1 MKMPPAPSGVPTTRD
16 RLFAWISRHKLA
28 SVVIAIVAF
37 MTIVSSI
44 EAAARGTN
52 QAEPSSPA
60 AVSTAAASKP
70 SESPQPTLHKV
81 PSVANLSVSQAR
93 SRLHAAGFTVLLVAK
108 YSQQAPGTLLNI
120 SADAG
125 TKMEVGSSVSLTV
138 AKRFPTVPY
147 VIGLSQAKA
156 TSKLKDAGYNVVVN
170 RQESS
175 QAPGTVIS
183 TDPAAGTDRLPGRS
197 VTIVVAKAPPPPPPP
212 PPSPSSN
219 CTPGYSPCL
228 PLGPSDYDCYGGSGN
243 GPAYTEPGVTYR
255 VTGSDPYGLDADN
268 NGYGCE

>member
-1 MKMPPAPSGVPTTRD
+1 MKMPPAPTSVPTTRN
-16 RLFAWISRHKLA
+16 RLFALISRHKLA

-44 EAAARGTN
+44 EAAAGGTN

-70 SESPQPTLHKV
+70 SGSPQPTLRKV

-108 YSQQAPGTLLNI
+108 YSQQAPGTLLNT

-125 TKMEVGSSVSLTV
+125 TKLEVGSPVSLTV

-156 TSKLKDAGYNVVVN
+156 TSKLKGAGYNVAVN
-170 RQESS
+170 KQESS
-175 QAPGTVIS
+175 QTPGTVVS
-183 TDPAAGTDRLPGRS
+183 SDPAAGTDRLPGRS
-197 VTIVVAKAPPPPPPP
+197 VTIVIAKPPPPP
-212 PPSPSSN
+212 PPSSSPTPT

-268 NGYGCE
+268 DGYGCQ